1 MTGFLE
7 VDEEGS
13 KKLYYKSPLINEPT
27 AKINWSDL
35 IGETKEF
42 VRDEWPEVADEYIG
56 RCCSRIRIIDPF
68 SGNNIELGE
77 RAKTAVDVEEGDY
90 PKVFKTSKDSQH
102 KTYEEFLLHAEG
114 DYNEKEYETIREFY
128 KKD

>member
-1 MTGFLE
+1 
-7 VDEEGS
+7 
-13 KKLYYKSPLINEPT
+13 
-27 AKINWSDL
+27 
-35 IGETKEF
+35 
-42 VRDEWPEVADEYIG
+42 
-56 RCCSRIRIIDPF
+56 
-68 SGNNIELGE
+68 LGE
-77 RAKTAVDVEEGDY
+77 RAKTAVDVSDGDY